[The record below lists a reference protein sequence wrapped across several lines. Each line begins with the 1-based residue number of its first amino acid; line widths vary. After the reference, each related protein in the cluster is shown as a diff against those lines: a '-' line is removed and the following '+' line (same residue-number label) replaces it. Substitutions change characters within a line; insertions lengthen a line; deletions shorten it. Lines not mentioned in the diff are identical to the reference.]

1 VLCKLNHLMRWHPV
15 TPRKANLVLRFK
27 AAKLRM
33 TDQVDNVAELPNT
46 RIVTA
51 TVQLNQIVDDIR
63 DAQVE
68 PAAPPLAVQKEPP
81 LAIHCVGKI
90 LRRPKIDR

>member
-1 VLCKLNHLMRWHPV
+1 MLCQFDPMRWRPV
-15 TPRKANLVLRFK
+15 THLKTSLVLRFK

-33 TDQVDNVAELPNT
+33 IEQVDNVAELPNT

-51 TVQLNQIVDDIR
+51 TVELNQIVDDIR

-90 LRRPKIDR
+90 LRRPKFGR